1 LAKFVGIIR
10 FLRVGLYPARRIRL
24 ASEHYMGLPAA
35 VSQGL
40 QSDSEPQSSEVLP
53 RLGAAAA
60 QDRGAPC
67 QKLKLARIVAEV

>member
-1 LAKFVGIIR
+1 
-10 FLRVGLYPARRIRL
+10 
-24 ASEHYMGLPAA
+24 MGLPAA